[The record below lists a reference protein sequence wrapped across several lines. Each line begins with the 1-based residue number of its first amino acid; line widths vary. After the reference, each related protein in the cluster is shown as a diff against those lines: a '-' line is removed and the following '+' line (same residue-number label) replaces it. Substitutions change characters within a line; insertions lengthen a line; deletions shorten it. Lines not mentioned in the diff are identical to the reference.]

1 MGSFDTP
8 RTEPLRILSQKIYH
22 SLDHPFRPKSHVS
35 YDKWRRMNSIRGR
48 RPCARG
54 NIASIRSKQ
63 IAKSLEDPWISQGSF
78 AAIWLREMRI
88 IQFGVHHNKLQA
100 HRAGP
105 NRAPQSSNLARIVV

>member
-8 RTEPLRILSQKIYH
+8 RTVPLRILSQKIYH

-88 IQFGVHHNKLQA
+88 IQFGVHRNKLQA